1 MKYDIKIRKRIA
13 IILCCFLFFSSNFAI
28 GCGTDKN
35 SGEPAACIISIDC
48 RAVLDNMDDL
58 KETKKEFIP
67 NDGWIL
73 SSTSVEFTTGETVFD
88 ILKDICEKNGIQI
101 SSRYTPLYN
110 SYYVEGINQLYE
122 FDCGKKSGWKPVSLL
137 YAFDAGSCSEKN
149 AHDQRSARC
158 S

>member
-73 SSTSVEFTTGETVFD
+73 YLYIATVEDIRIFYCCLFLFDSYFYFFCNFSRFYRNCYFTFFLCFYHP
-88 ILKDICEKNGIQI
+88 IFRNGCDLLI
-101 SSRYTPLYN
+101 R
-110 SYYVEGINQLYE
+110 
-122 FDCGKKSGWKPVSLL
+122 SGVGNLL
-137 YAFDAGSCSEKN
+137 LGSDWSN
-149 AHDQRSARC
+149 NWF
-158 S
+158 

>member
-73 SSTSVEFTTGETVFD
+73 SSTSVEFTKACIWKKFVFHSFRKCP
-88 ILKDICEKNGIQI
+88 LKYQ
-101 SSRYTPLYN
+101 TQFHPL
-110 SYYVEGINQLYE
+110 
-122 FDCGKKSGWKPVSLL
+122 
-137 YAFDAGSCSEKN
+137 
-149 AHDQRSARC
+149 
-158 S
+158 

>member
-35 SGEPAACIISIDC
+35 SGEPAACIIYIDC
-48 RAVLDNMDDL
+48 RTVLENMDEL

-73 SSTSVEFTTGETVFD
+73 ST
-88 ILKDICEKNGIQI
+88 
-101 SSRYTPLYN
+101 
-110 SYYVEGINQLYE
+110 
-122 FDCGKKSGWKPVSLL
+122 
-137 YAFDAGSCSEKN
+137 
-149 AHDQRSARC
+149 
-158 S
+158 